1 MQFAFFGG
9 KWGSNRHDLHFMN
22 RAYRKATERK
32 EEMRTREK
40 KGKRRG
46 NDKILGGLMFLGQ
59 DVPDSLYVGN

>member
-1 MQFAFFGG
+1 
-9 KWGSNRHDLHFMN
+9 MN

-40 KGKRRG
+40 KGKRKVRRG

-59 DVPDSLYVGN
+59 DVPDSPYVGD